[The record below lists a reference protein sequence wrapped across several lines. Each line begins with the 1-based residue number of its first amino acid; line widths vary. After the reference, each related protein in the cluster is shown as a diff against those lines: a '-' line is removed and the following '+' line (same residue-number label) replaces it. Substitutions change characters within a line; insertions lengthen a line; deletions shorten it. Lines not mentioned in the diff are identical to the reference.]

1 MFNKLLKKTLIPS
14 QIFGYTLTIF
24 IGSTIVLLTSQIYF
38 DIIPLISQETDVFK
52 NDAAVVSKTVSAF
65 KTVDKEKI
73 YFTDKEIS
81 ELESQEFIKDVS
93 KFNNA
98 NFEIGM

>member
-1 MFNKLLKKTLIPS
+1 M
-14 QIFGYTLTIF
+14 TIF

-65 KTVDKEKI
+65 KSVEKKK
-73 YFTDKEIS
+73 FIS
-81 ELESQEFIKDVS
+81 LTKRSENWKAKNL
-93 KFNNA
+93 
-98 NFEIGM
+98 